1 MKKFLIIALA
11 FLVFAVTLPMSA
23 EALTCKRKYRR
34 TTTSRTVRRATPRYA
49 VQGYTAQR
57 RPSFYRRHRNL
68 INIGIA
74 TGAGALLGGLLG
86 GRRGVGLGI
95 LGGAGAGALYTYKLN
110 PKQRRY

>member
-1 MKKFLIIALA
+1 MKKFLIIALT

-23 EALTCKRKYRR
+23 EAQTCKRKYRR
-34 TTTSRTVRRATPRYA
+34 TTTSRTVSTAPRYA
-49 VQGYTAQR
+49 VRGYSAQR

-74 TGAGALLGGLLG
+74 TGTGALVGGLLG

-95 LGGAGAGALYTYKLN
+95 LGGAGAGALYTHKLN

>member
-1 MKKFLIIALA
+1 MKKFLVSIMM
-11 FLVFAVTLPMSA
+11 FLVLAAGLPLAVDACPRHRRSRAAT
-23 EALTCKRKYRR
+23 RHR
-34 TTTSRTVRRATPRYA
+34 TTYATRSYVA
-49 VQGYTAQR
+49 K

-74 TGAGALLGGLLG
+74 TGAGALIGGLIG

-110 PKQRRY
+110 PKRRRY